1 MKTRRHFILLVLSM
15 KFNEVQQ
22 YEEKCTYI
30 PWYTYEKFISRH
42 LEMHLFKLIKFEPLS
57 LTKYA
62 CTKVISIYSTSFPWW
77 HRMLGWHFKISCYS
91 AAWANLFIFF
101 FFKYIDG
108 TSSWIVPRYLKMK
121 INITNSSNKLAFA
134 YGAPRLLKAPIIM
147 NSH

>member
-101 FFKYIDG
+101 FLNILMVLHHELSLA
-108 TSSWIVPRYLKMK
+108 TSRWKLTSQIHP
-121 INITNSSNKLAFA
+121 INW
-134 YGAPRLLKAPIIM
+134 PLLMGPLI
-147 NSH
+147 S